1 MLQRQS
7 GTMCKNGEEREKEEV
22 WFAFRTANHTHTPL
36 ERGKEGKNRRE
47 VMFEGGKG
55 DWKLSGGG

>member
-1 MLQRQS
+1 
-7 GTMCKNGEEREKEEV
+7 MCKNGEEREKEEV